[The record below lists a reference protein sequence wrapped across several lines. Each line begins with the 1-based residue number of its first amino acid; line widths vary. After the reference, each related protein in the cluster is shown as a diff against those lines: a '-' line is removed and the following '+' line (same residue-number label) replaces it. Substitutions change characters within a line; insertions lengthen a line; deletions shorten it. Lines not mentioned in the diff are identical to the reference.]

1 MQTPQAGWI
10 PVHVGDAYALRQFIK
25 LVAQHK
31 ECPIPEG
38 QRQRVLALLY
48 RIEGVEDSAI
58 DQQPPMSDI
67 WGLAN

>member
-25 LVAQHK
+25 LVATMND
-31 ECPIPEG
+31 CPINQG
-38 QRQRVLALLY
+38 QRKRVLALLY
-48 RIEGVEDSAI
+48 RIEGVEDSAV
-58 DQQPPMSDI
+58 DQQPPLSDI